1 MKNLDSLIFQKSF
14 DRGISLTYKPL
25 SCGQNLGLC
34 KHCCYSMNPPS
45 SNPPTPLREL
55 TPELRESVKNRA
67 EHNLAALVKKL
78 SVSVFYHESAPL
90 KSLRENLGTRGIGTP
105 LDVDKS
111 NILQHFYSSV
121 PFTGYDDYYLYVS
134 RLFKK
139 DPQVTDISNLLAP
152 GLPSF
157 VAHSSGTSGAGAKY
171 FFKYPNPLYKPVD
184 WESAEAGVRM
194 GNIKIC
200 NFTCLT
206 LRELVRVAGDGNE
219 AVHIPVSL
227 VSAGGF
233 RTFLGISP
241 TDDAYL
247 IDKKGARN
255 LVGSCA
261 QH

>member
-1 MKNLDSLIFQKSF
+1 
-14 DRGISLTYKPL
+14 
-25 SCGQNLGLC
+25 
-34 KHCCYSMNPPS
+34 MNPP

-55 TPELRESVKNRA
+55 TPELRESVKSRA
-67 EHNLAALVKKL
+67 EQNLAALVKKL

-90 KSLRENLGTRGIGTP
+90 KSLRESLGTRGIGTP
-105 LDVDKS
+105 LDVDER
-111 NILQHFYSSV
+111 NILQYFYSSV
-121 PFTGYDDYYLYVS
+121 PFTGYDDYYPYVS

-139 DPQVTDISNLLAP
+139 EPQPCHVMDISNLLAP

-171 FFKYPNPLYKPVD
+171 FFKYPNAMYKPVS
-184 WESAEAGVRM
+184 WESAEAGARL

-200 NFTCLT
+200 NFTCLS
-206 LRELVRVAGDGNE
+206 LRELVRVSGDGNE
-219 AVHIPVSL
+219 VVHIPVSL
-227 VSAGGF
+227 VSAGGY

-255 LVGSCA
+255 LVGSCTRR
-261 QH
+261 